1 MFPRRP
7 VDAPPIFTP
16 PATHQSQ
23 PYGSPTYPT
32 GSLNDR
38 MASDVETL
46 RLHFFNSIQ
55 RLFLVPAVSSV
66 TVFNDY
72 DFFFLSL
79 LQFRGSG

>member
-16 PATHQSQ
+16 PATHHSQ

-32 GSLNDR
+32 GSLNDT

-46 RLHFFNSIQ
+46 RLHFFSSIQ
-55 RLFLVPAVSSV
+55 RIFFNSCLFYYCIY
-66 TVFNDY
+66 DY
-72 DFFFLSL
+72 DLIMSL